1 MNITELAVRNPAATL
16 VAALLVLGFG
26 ALAIYRLPIQLLPE
40 LSPPRIFIFTA
51 WRAAA
56 PEEIEEQI
64 IQPQERVL
72 KNIQGVT
79 SMVSSISRDQG
90 FIELNFEIGWDMQKG
105 LIDVITNLQQA
116 PPLPADADEP
126 VVAAGARTT
135 GNNVGATLQL
145 FKPGADASVDM
156 VVYEDLVETVVEPRL
171 ARIPGVSQV
180 RLESQRQREIAVNID
195 PYRLAGMGV
204 SIDEVARALRRATDV
219 SGGFADVGRRQ
230 YTVRF
235 AGSFD
240 IGQLGELVVGW
251 RNGQPVYLRDVAR
264 IETGWMERNSFSH
277 RNGHP
282 SYYIRLERGNDT
294 NTVQLLDALKVA
306 IEELNAGP
314 LARAGL
320 TLELSFDASL
330 HIRRAIS
337 LVQGNLLLGLA
348 LSSLVL
354 FYFLR
359 IMRATLVIALSIPLS
374 LMGAFLALQ
383 ATGHSLNV
391 ISLAGLAFAV
401 GLAMDASIIVQE
413 NIMRLGQ
420 EGLGRYEAAVKGARQ
435 VSSALLSSTLTTVA
449 IFVPIMFIEGIE
461 GQLFRDLAITLSAAV
476 MTSLV
481 VSLTILPM
489 VTAHAVSKD
498 VPADPLAHVWIRIS
512 DWVGERIFTY
522 RDRRR
527 WAWTILLGCVAAIVL
542 LMPKVDFLPK
552 ADVDAIE
559 SYLDLPP
566 GTNLD
571 TLETEIFGKIEQ
583 RLKPYYEGE
592 KEPRVRG
599 YNIGVGPGYGT
610 VFLYPAEPDGV
621 DPMID
626 IMRNEILADLPDV
639 VDPFVQRAS
648 MIQVDGGG
656 GRSIAIDI
664 RGGDLETLMAVAS
677 VGMKHVKTMWEGVS
691 AWAQPALAMNQPELR
706 ILPDDKRLGQ
716 AGIDRTA
723 LADTVR
729 ALTDGLFA
737 GEHFDGNRR
746 FDVIVHGPGWG
757 TPEELASTP
766 IATPLAGVQT
776 VGELAQIEYTV
787 GPVQLQRVDGLRT
800 VTINVLPPEKV
811 TLEEAIERLQSELGP
826 EIEGMLPPGA
836 SIRYRGSADRLE
848 QAINKMVINFAIAVL
863 ILFAIMAAIF
873 RSAWDSL
880 LVLLVMPPAIAGGIA
895 ALKIFNLFTYQSL
908 DMLTMIGFIIL
919 LGLVVNNAILLVDQ
933 TRTMEREGVDRRQAI
948 RDAIRIRA
956 RAVFMSTLT
965 SIFGML
971 PLMLVPGV
979 GSEIYRG
986 LAAVIV
992 GGMTCSAALTLVLMP
1007 SLLGMGKP
1015 LHERRPG
1022 ALSVAQVE
1030 GSGA

>member
-1 MNITELAVRNPAATL
+1 MNITESAVRNPAATL

-40 LSPPRIFIFTA
+40 LSPPRIFIYTA

-56 PEEIEEQI
+56 PQEIEEQI
-64 IQPQERVL
+64 IEPQEKVL

-90 FIELNFEIGWDMQKG
+90 YIELNFEIGWDIQQG

-126 VVAAGARTT
+126 VVAAGAGTT
-135 GNNVGATLQL
+135 GNNAAATLQL
-145 FKPGADASVDM
+145 FKPDGNSSLDM
-156 VVYEDLVETVVEPRL
+156 VTYEDLVQTVVEPRL
-171 ARIPGVSQV
+171 ARIPGVSRV
-180 RLESQRQREIAVNID
+180 RLESQRQRQIAVNID

-204 SIDEVARALRRATDV
+204 AIDDVTRALRRATDV

-235 AGSFD
+235 AGSYD
-240 IGQLGELVVGW
+240 IDKLGELVVGW
-251 RNGQPVYLRDVAR
+251 RNSQPVYLRDVAG
-264 IETGWMERNSFSH
+264 IETGWMDRNGFSH
-277 RNGHP
+277 RNGHS
-282 SYYIRLERGNDT
+282 SYYIRLERGNNT
-294 NTVQLLDALKVA
+294 NTVQLLDSLKEA
-306 IEELNAGP
+306 ITELNDGP
-314 LARAGL
+314 LGRADL

-420 EGLGRYEAAVKGARQ
+420 EGMGRREAAVKGAGQ
-435 VSSALLSSTLTTVA
+435 VSAALISSTLTTVA

-476 MTSLV
+476 LTSLV

-489 VTAHAVSKD
+489 FTAHAVSED
-498 VPADPLAHVWIRIS
+498 VPIDPLKDYWIRLS
-512 DWVGERIFTY
+512 DWIAVRISTY
-522 RDRRR
+522 QDRRR
-527 WAWTILLGCVAAIVL
+527 WAAWILGLCVGASVL

-571 TLETEIFGKIEQ
+571 TVESEIFGRIEQ
-583 RLKPYYEGE
+583 RLKPYYEGT
-592 KEPRVRG
+592 KEPRIRG
-599 YNIGVGPGYGT
+599 YNVGVGPGWAT
-610 VFLYPAEPDGV
+610 LFLYPAEPEGV
-621 DPMID
+621 EPMIE
-626 IMRNEILADLPDV
+626 ILRKEILADLPDV
-639 VDPFVQRAS
+639 EPFVQRAS

-664 RGGDLETLMAVAS
+664 RGADLETLMAIGT
-677 VGMKHVKTMWEGVS
+677 VGMKKVKTLWEDVS

-716 AGIDRTA
+716 AGIDRAT

-729 ALTDGLFA
+729 ALTDGLYA

-746 FDVIVHGPGWG
+746 YDLIVHGPGWS
-757 TPEELASTP
+757 TPEDLASTP
-766 IATPLAGVQT
+766 IATPMAGVQT
-776 VGELAQIEYTV
+776 IGELARIEYTV

-800 VTINVLPPEKV
+800 VTINVLPPEHV
-811 TLEEAIERLQSELGP
+811 TLEEAIERLQAELTP

-836 SIRYRGSADRLE
+836 SVRYRGSADRLE
-848 QAINKMVINFAIAVL
+848 QAVNKMVLNFSIAVL

-880 LVLLVMPPAIAGGIA
+880 LVLLVMPPAIAGGII
-895 ALKIFNLFTYQSL
+895 ALKIFNLFSYQSL

-933 TRTMEREGVDRRQAI
+933 TRSMERSGIDRKQAI

-956 RAVFMSTLT
+956 RAIFMSTLT

-992 GGMTCSAALTLVLMP
+992 GGMTCTAALTLLLMP

-1015 LHERRPG
+1015 LHERR
-1022 ALSVAQVE
+1022 AREMQVAQVE